1 MDVVHD
7 TTNIIATKDRISDL
21 PDDIIYYIFSFL
33 DMKDVIQTTILSR
46 KWKNTR
52 TRVPHLNFDGNLFGG
67 LPLFDK
73 S

>member
-7 TTNIIATKDRISDL
+7 TANIIAAKDRISDL

-46 KWKNTR
+46 KWKNTW
-52 TRVPHLNFDGNLFGG
+52 TRVPHLNFDGNLFGS
-67 LPLFDK
+67 LPLFAK
-73 S
+73 L